1 MDIKNQFTISAAY
14 QWANSKSD
22 STNSEKAIK
31 KIAEMIK
38 NRFSNNENGKNN
50 YNVNFRRLRASAG
63 RTMLESIY
71 KRIENSQVVIIDI
84 SQTNSNVFIEAGIAI
99 ALSKKH
105 AYLSVYFIKEVND
118 NEDLLLNL
126 PSDLQGYFISGYKID
141 KSGAAIFQDSLS
153 LRMSIE
159 SDVKEYFN
167 AFEKQFDSIDEIN
180 EDDKV
185 ILISKPEN

>member
-1 MDIKNQFTISAAY
+1 MDMKNQFTISAAY
-14 QWANSKSD
+14 QWTNSKSD

-31 KIAEMIK
+31 KIAEIIK
-38 NRFSNNENGKNN
+38 NRFSNNENVKHN

-84 SQTNSNVFIEAGIAI
+84 TRFNSNVFIEAGIAI
-99 ALSKKH
+99 ALSKKY
-105 AYLSVYFIKEVND
+105 AYLSVYFIKEVHD

-153 LRMSIE
+153 LRMSLE

-167 AFEKQFDSIDEIN
+167 AFENQFDSIDEIN
-180 EDDKV
+180 ENDK
-185 ILISKPEN
+185 ENLNYKS